1 MGLHIRNNFFMK
13 IYFYFV
19 RLFTTKKDETD
30 NKEKQIFLND
40 FENMEPDSSD
50 LIFME

>member
-1 MGLHIRNNFFMK
+1 MGLHFRNKFFMK
-13 IYFYFV
+13 IYLYIV
-19 RLFTTKKDETD
+19 NLFTIKKDKD
-30 NKEKQIFLND
+30 KKEEQIFLND